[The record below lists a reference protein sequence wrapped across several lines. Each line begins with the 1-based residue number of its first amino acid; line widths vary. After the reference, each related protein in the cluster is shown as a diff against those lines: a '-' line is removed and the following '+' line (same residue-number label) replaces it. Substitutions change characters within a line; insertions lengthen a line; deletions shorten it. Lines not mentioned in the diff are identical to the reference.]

1 MINIKEASQKAIEHI
16 NSLYPNRNLGDIL
29 LEEAELSDDGQF
41 WIITVSFQ
49 KPAVTGGVGES
60 VFTGNRSYKIFNLL
74 AENGEVR
81 SMKNGML
88 K

>member
-1 MINIKEASQKAIEHI
+1 MINIKEASEKAIEHI
-16 NSLYPNRNLGDIL
+16 NLLYPNRNIGDIL
-29 LEEAELSDDGQF
+29 LEEAELSEDGQF

-49 KPAVTGGVGES
+49 RPGATGGVGES
-60 VFTGNRSYKIFNLL
+60 VFTGNRSYKVFKLL

-81 SMKNGML
+81 SMKDGIL